1 MVPATLLRAPSSS
14 LPAAGGF
21 ARASS
26 SCEGGCPHSSHAL
39 PSSLR
44 WGEHFSAELPV
55 LCRSSVSSRSSTR
68 SNPPFIAF
76 ASASQGKGE
85 DELSILRAVK
95 NCAVCLMASVTIAS
109 MQLSIMP
116 AHALAINPIFDEL
129 AILISGPPVKD
140 PNALLRNALPIDARP
155 IKDVQKSLEDIS
167 ESLKLAGAK
176 AFDPVERNTRQA
188 ARALSQNKSAIV
200 ANLAPSKKEA
210 GQELIDKL
218 TVGLQD
224 LQKIVEDKDREA
236 IAPKQ
241 RELLY
246 IVGDV
251 EEAMVDKFPFEVP
264 EEYANKP
271 LLKGRARVEMKVKVK
286 DNPNLKDVVFQIVV
300 DGYNAPVTAGNFV
313 DLVERH
319 FYDGMEIQRADGF
332 VVQTGDPDGPS
343 EGFVDP
349 STGKIRTIPLEIM
362 VVGDKQPVYE
372 ETLEELGRYK
382 ATTKLP
388 FNAFGT
394 LAMAR
399 EEFENNSASSQIF
412 WLLKESELT
421 PSNANILD
429 GRYAVFGYATENEE
443 LLADLKVGDVI
454 ESMRVVAGL
463 DNLVNPSYKIS

>member
-1 MVPATLLRAPSSS
+1 MVPASVLRAPSSWVSCSSPRTSPTCEVACAQSS
-14 LPAAGGF
+14 LPT
-21 ARASS
+21 
-26 SCEGGCPHSSHAL
+26 C
-39 PSSLR
+39 LR
-44 WGEHFSAELPV
+44 WSEHFSAEIPL
-55 LCRSSVSSRSSTR
+55 LGRSSFSSCSSARRTLPLMAMAP
-68 SNPPFIAF
+68 SK
-76 ASASQGKGE
+76 QGKE
-85 DELSILRAVK
+85 EEECRFMRVIQK
-95 NCAVCLMASVTIAS
+95 CAVCLMASVTLAS
-109 MQLSIMP
+109 MQPLCLP
-116 AHALAINPIFDEL
+116 AQALVTNHIFDDL

-140 PNALLRNALPIDARP
+140 PSTLLRNALPIDSKP
-155 IKDVQKSLEDIS
+155 FKEVEKSLEDIS
-167 ESLKLAGAK
+167 DNLKLAGSK
-176 AFDPVERNTRQA
+176 AFDPVERNVRQA
-188 ARALSQNKSAIV
+188 ARALSQNKLAII
-200 ANLAPSKKEA
+200 ANLAPAKKETGEA
-210 GQELIDKL
+210 LLDKL
-218 TVGLQD
+218 TVGLQE
-224 LQKIVEDKDREA
+224 LQKIVEDKSRDE

-241 RELLY
+241 KELLY

-286 DNPNLKDVVFQIVV
+286 DNPNLNDVVFQMVL

-332 VVQTGDPDGPS
+332 VVQTGDPDGPA

-349 STGKIRTIPLEIM
+349 STEKIRTIPLEMM
-362 VVGDKQPVYE
+362 VIGDKQPIYE
-372 ETLEELGRYK
+372 ATLEELGRYK
-382 ATTKLP
+382 ASTRLP

-399 EEFENNSASSQIF
+399 EEFDNNSASSQIF

-429 GRYAVFGYATENEE
+429 GRYAVFGYVTENEE

-454 ESMRVVAGL
+454 ESMKVVSGL